1 MSENVR
7 STENSEL
14 TEKQEMLIVA
24 LLSLPTIEAASKATG
39 ISDRTARRWF
49 QLPHFQE
56 AYRIAKSLAFDEALE
71 GLRDHT
77 KSAIDRIKA
86 IMDSTEVDPAVRLR
100 AAHIVLTQSIQ
111 VHKVEQLA
119 EEIAELKEAMRAAG
133 LS

>member
-14 TEKQEMLIVA
+14 TEKQEMLITA
-24 LLSLPTIEAASKATG
+24 LLSLPTIEAASKAVG

-56 AYRIAKSLAFDEALE
+56 AYRVAKSLAFDEALE

-77 KSAIDRIKA
+77 KDAIDRIKS
-86 IMDSTEVDPAVRLR
+86 IMDGTEVDPAVRLR
-100 AAHIVLTQSIQ
+100 AAHIVLQNAIQ
-111 VHKVEQLA
+111 VHKMEVLEQR
-119 EEIAELKEAMRAAG
+119 IAELEEALKAGRA
-133 LS
+133 